1 MTIVHSDRATRA
13 ASRSFYLD
21 VTRPSQAVLLISAGG
36 ASVLCWLGLAA
47 LILL

>member
-1 MTIVHSDRATRA
+1 MTAVNHNRATGA
-13 ASRSFYLD
+13 ASKSFSFD
-21 VTRPSQAVLLISAGG
+21 FTRPSQAMLLISAGG

>member
-1 MTIVHSDRATRA
+1 MTTANIDRATRG
-13 ASRSFYLD
+13 ASKSFSFDL
-21 VTRPSQAVLLISAGG
+21 TRPSQATLLISAGG